1 MKISLENAILIFA
14 LILSEAW
21 FLNGYFSGNP
31 EYEPA
36 IAFLVA
42 FGAIFAKD
50 PLKEKFI
57 GSSETKQHDINLFAE
72 FQKAL
77 PSEPTIRLFKEH
89 DFGNSFHQDAIT
101 PLYGFISTWDTVE
114 KEFLDKKL
122 EKKKKELFAEANKLA
137 YEVSGR
143 TVPVGMGQNLS
154 VFSDNQRQENR
165 GRRPDSVLEDAKI
178 LNEMSSQFVPKYEEF
193 IRLCRSKLAE

>member
-1 MKISLENAILIFA
+1 MKISLANIILIIG
-14 LILSEAW
+14 LILAEAW
-21 FLNGYFSGNP
+21 FLKGYFSGNP

-36 IAFLVA
+36 IAFIVA

-50 PLKEKFI
+50 PIKEKFT
-57 GSSETKQHDINLFAE
+57 GSSESKQHDKNLFAE

-77 PSEPTIRLFKEH
+77 PAEPTIRLFKEQ
-89 DFGNSFHQDAIT
+89 DFGNSFNQDAIS

-122 EKKKKELFAEANKLA
+122 EKKKKELYAEANKLA
-137 YEVSGR
+137 MEVSGR
-143 TVPVGMGQNLS
+143 TVPVGRGVNLS
-154 VFSDNQRQENR
+154 VYSDSQRQ
-165 GRRPDSVLEDAKI
+165 GGGPRPASVIEDAKV
-178 LNEMSSQFVPKYEEF
+178 LNEISLQFVPKYEDF